1 MHQVWKEES
10 PSAIRG
16 RGIEVPASCWGIM
29 LYYRKELKNLSR
41 VLRKNMTESELLL
54 WSRIRRKQINER
66 QFYRQK
72 IIGNYIVDFYC
83 PSARLIIQ
91 VDGSQHF
98 DQSGLRRD
106 MSQDEEMRRLGLR
119 VLRFSSHEVIVDIGG
134 VVSEII
140 EWL

>member
-1 MHQVWKEES
+1 
-10 PSAIRG
+10 
-16 RGIEVPASCWGIM
+16 M